1 MAKILQ
7 ILCIAKISEMLNFR
21 KNFGNYF
28 CVKSFHYTFALEFLN
43 EIMKDQI
50 LIKATDMFL
59 TLGFKSVT
67 MDDIA
72 TEMGISKKTIYQHYK
87 TKDDLVE
94 ATTMH
99 LFETISCGI
108 DAICATEQDPIEE
121 LFTIKDFVMTNLKDE
136 NTSPIYQL
144 QKYYPKIHK
153 SLYSR
158 QFEKM
163 GDCVIKNL
171 EKGITQG
178 YFREEINQ
186 ELVARFYFSG
196 MTSIKDAELFNPIEY
211 PSKLV
216 QKTYL
221 EYHLRGIC
229 TEKGIQKLEELLKTN
244 N

>member
-1 MAKILQ
+1 
-7 ILCIAKISEMLNFR
+7 
-21 KNFGNYF
+21 
-28 CVKSFHYTFALEFLN
+28 
-43 EIMKDQI
+43 MKDQI
-50 LIKATDMFL
+50 LNKATDMFL

-87 TKDDLVE
+87 TKDDLVK

-108 DAICATEQDPIEE
+108 DAICSTEQNPIEE
-121 LFTIKDFVMTNLKDE
+121 LFTIKDFVMKNLKDE

-153 SLYSR
+153 SLHSK
-158 QFEKM
+158 QFQKM

-171 EKGITQG
+171 EKGIKQG
-178 YFREEINQ
+178 YFRKEINQ
-186 ELVARFYFSG
+186 ELIARFYFSG
-196 MTSIKDAELFNPIEY
+196 MTSIKDVELFNPNEFS
-211 PSKLV
+211 SKLV